1 MVVPVFVYQ
10 TMKEDVVVGRDRK
23 AVWLLPKHN
32 LFNIDKINIAASLR
46 SAVENGKVE
55 AERRLTVII
64 IFVASSGHR
73 PRARAWAC
81 IRSSQC
87 AAEYRQTKRPNLA
100 ADWKEGVCSALCS
113 CLWSQGGL
121 PTRLMRRTGAGAG
134 RHIGSNY
141 AHK

>member
-64 IFVASSGHR
+64 IFVDSSEHR
-73 PRARAWAC
+73 PRAC
-81 IRSSQC
+81 
-87 AAEYRQTKRPNLA
+87 
-100 ADWKEGVCSALCS
+100 
-113 CLWSQGGL
+113 
-121 PTRLMRRTGAGAG
+121 
-134 RHIGSNY
+134 IGS
-141 AHK
+141 